1 MRSRREKGLGEE
13 EVGGYI
19 LRISRD
25 DWVRQ
30 VFEKRKYYP
39 GIMRRW
45 SRGTTILLARKTE
58 KGDSFIGYGIIGRID
73 MPWEL
78 PEEELEYIRSHGW
91 KCVLVF
97 KNLMRFEKPLPLKE
111 TFLRDDRRKGKFLH
125 GVPLTVEQVDSIL
138 EAAEDLQAEGEH

>member
-1 MRSRREKGLGEE
+1 MGEE

-19 LRISRD
+19 LRVSRD

-45 SRGTTILLARKTE
+45 TRGTTILLARKTE
-58 KGDSFIGYGIIGRID
+58 QGDSFIGYGIIGRID

-78 PEEELEYIRSHGW
+78 PEEELEYIRNQGW

-97 KNLMRFEKPLPLKE
+97 KNLIRFEKPLPLKE
-111 TFLRDDRRKGKFLH
+111 TFLRGDKRKGKFLH
-125 GVPLTVEQVDSIL
+125 GVPLTVDQVDSIL
-138 EAAEDLQAEGEH
+138 EAAEDLQG